1 MNLWEVFVKRIVINY
16 RLIALI
22 VFGLISAG
30 MFMNSISGQAY
41 QRVVAQQ
48 RRTITQAERDSIKRD
63 SLIKVMNQAWLAGYQ
78 FYKQSR
84 YPEALPYYLEAFRL
98 DKSLYGDTL
107 KNTFMYATIGDMY
120 YEVGKKDSALY
131 FFEEGLKYNPK
142 SDANRYTFIVEYIQ
156 NLYWEN
162 LQQKN
167 VNISEY
173 DKWLSFVEKN
183 FDYIKTESIK
193 LWALNA
199 MKDLYKNKGE
209 NEKALKT
216 LERLMV
222 LEPNNPDL
230 ENERLGLIR
239 IIGGEDS
246 LRVEFE
252 KKLVKNPKDTDVL
265 WSLIVIYNNKSQY
278 DKVLE
283 LTDKFLALKPKD
295 IEALGKK
302 ANALKAIQQWD
313 MAIVAYKELIN
324 VTPDINNH
332 IILSNIYWNN
342 KKDLPQAMF
351 YASLARKQ
359 FPNDG
364 RPSLLMGK
372 IIFDQIGNVMVKNKR
387 ILPSYED
394 KVIGKIAYD
403 YYTEAAKDQNIKTEA
418 DQFILYLQENYIPTR
433 SDEHMYGAGFTSPK
447 DPDYG
452 WIWNNYRIK
461 K

>member
-1 MNLWEVFVKRIVINY
+1 
-16 RLIALI
+16 
-22 VFGLISAG
+22 
-30 MFMNSISGQAY
+30 MNSISGQAY

-48 RRTITQAERDSIKRD
+48 RRTITQAERDSMKRD
-63 SLIKVMNQAWLAGYQ
+63 SLIIVMNRMWRLGYQ
-78 FYKQSR
+78 FNIQGR
-84 YPEALPYYLEAFRL
+84 YSEALPYYLEAFRL

-107 KNTFMYATIGDMY
+107 KNTSMYATIGGMFI
-120 YEVGKKDSALY
+120 EVGKKDSALY

-142 SDANRYTFIVEYIQ
+142 NDTNRYSFIVEYIQ
-156 NLYWEN
+156 NLYWDY
-162 LQQKN
+162 LKQ
-167 VNISEY
+167 Y

-183 FDYIKTESIK
+183 FDYIKTERIK

-199 MKDLYKNKGE
+199 MKDMYKNKGE
-209 NEKALKT
+209 NEKALKA

-222 LEPNNPDL
+222 LNPNNPDL

-252 KKLVKNPKDTDVL
+252 KKLVINPKDTDVL

-295 IEALGKK
+295 IEALEKK

-313 MAIVAYKELIN
+313 MAIAVYKELI
-324 VTPDINNH
+324 TLKSDDISYH
-332 IILSNIYWNN
+332 IILSDMYRNS
-342 KKDLPQAMF
+342 KKDLQQAAF
-351 YASLARKQ
+351 WAFSARNK

-364 RPSLLMGK
+364 RPNFLMGR
-372 IIFDQIGNVMVKNKR
+372 IIFDQIEKVMVKNKR
-387 ILPSYED
+387 NLPSYED

-403 YYTEAAKDQNIKTEA
+403 YYTEAAKDPNVKNDA
-418 DQFILYLQENYIPTR
+418 DQFILYLQDNYIPTR
-433 SDEHMYGAGFTSPK
+433 SDEHMYGASFTIPK

-452 WIWNNYRIK
+452 WIWNSYRIK